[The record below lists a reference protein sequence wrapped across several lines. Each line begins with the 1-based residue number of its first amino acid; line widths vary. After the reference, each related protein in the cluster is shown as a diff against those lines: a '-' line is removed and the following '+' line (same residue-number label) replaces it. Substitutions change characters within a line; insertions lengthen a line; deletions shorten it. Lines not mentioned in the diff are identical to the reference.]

1 MIFYCC
7 LCTSFP
13 YDFDH
18 ERAREVANG
27 SGRISLI
34 MLQHSRNIKHL
45 YRPYIIKTKIN
56 KFISN
61 FGSREHTSL
70 QLLER
75 NSLMRDFKYLILHTH
90 KYKKKKTLQYC
101 SKVLYSDHYQGSR

>member
-18 ERAREVANG
+18 ERARDVANG

-34 MLQHSRNIKHL
+34 MLQHRNIKHL
-45 YRPYIIKTKIN
+45 YRPYIIKTKIIHFQFWVQRTY
-56 KFISN
+56 KFTIIRKKFLN
-61 FGSREHTSL
+61 
-70 QLLER
+70 ER
-75 NSLMRDFKYLILHTH
+75 FQILNTP
-90 KYKKKKTLQYC
+90 YT
-101 SKVLYSDHYQGSR
+101 

>member
-45 YRPYIIKTKIN
+45 YRPYIIKIKIVYFQFLVQRTY
-56 KFISN
+56 KFTIIRKKFLN
-61 FGSREHTSL
+61 
-70 QLLER
+70 ER
-75 NSLMRDFKYLILHTH
+75 FQILNTP
-90 KYKKKKTLQYC
+90 YT
-101 SKVLYSDHYQGSR
+101 